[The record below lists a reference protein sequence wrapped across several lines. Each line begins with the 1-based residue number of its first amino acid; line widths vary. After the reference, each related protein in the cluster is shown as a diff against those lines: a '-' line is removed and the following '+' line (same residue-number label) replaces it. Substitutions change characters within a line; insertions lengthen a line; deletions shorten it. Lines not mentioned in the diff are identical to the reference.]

1 MKKSYV
7 YQFTSSV
14 NDVNI
19 MNMFQNMFTQDL
31 SKQWSPTFLASG
43 TNFVEDNFSMG
54 QGRGRGWFQDA
65 SSASLLLCT
74 LFLLLS
80 HHLHLRESGIRSQR
94 LGTPTLKDTALGS
107 TGRLAFEI
115 LEWERRSSR
124 GSCLNLVPRSPST
137 WPWGLAVLIAMWSQ
151 KQPLW
156 EEGRDN
162 AL

>member
-1 MKKSYV
+1 MS
-7 YQFTSSV
+7 T
-14 NDVNI
+14 NLHHLT
-19 MNMFQNMFTQDL
+19 QNMFIQDL

-43 TNFVEDNFSMG
+43 TNFVEDNFSTD
-54 QGRGRGWFQDA
+54 QGRGGGWFQDA
-65 SSASLLLCT
+65 SRALHLLCT

-80 HHLHLRESGIRSQR
+80 HQCHLRESGIRSQR
-94 LGTPTLKDTALGS
+94 LGTPALKDTALGS
-107 TGRLAFEI
+107 TGRLAFEV
-115 LEWERRSSR
+115 LEWERPSSR
-124 GSCLNLVPRSPST
+124 GGCLSPVPRSPST